1 MSFQWI
7 IDNSE
12 KISINRRG
20 IVATT
25 LTRDGRV
32 RSVSRGAAPL
42 RFTVT
47 LPQGPLWTEYKTRI
61 EQAEALDRHTTATIN
76 FNAADLAYLQLAGP
90 NYTVRCIQFPQWTIF
105 QRNQIE
111 WDGPFI
117 FVEV

>member
-20 IVATT
+20 IVATK
-25 LTRDGRV
+25 LTRDGSV
-32 RSVSRGAAPL
+32 RSVSRGAAPY

-47 LPQGPLWTEYKTRI
+47 LPQGPLWTEYKNAI
-61 EQAEALDRHTTATIN
+61 ASAEALDRHTAATIN
-76 FNAADLAYLQLAGP
+76 FNAADLAWMGLAGT
-90 NYTVRCIQFPQWTIF
+90 NYTVKCIQFPQWTIF
-105 QRNQIE
+105 ARNQIE